1 MRKLKTPEEI
11 RKECAP
17 LQTPDDSN
25 GDFVNLCIKYAQR
38 DALELKN
45 EYLAR
50 IRFALYARD
59 TDDEI
64 IANIDQILTEAGRP
78 YENED

>member
-1 MRKLKTPEEI
+1 MRKLKTPEQI
-11 RKECAP
+11 IG
-17 LQTPDDSN
+17 DSLPALTKFEFEVVS
-25 GDFVNLCIKYAQR
+25 DLIKSAQR

-50 IRFALYARD
+50 IRFAIYARD

-64 IANIDQILTEAGRP
+64 IANIDQILTEAGHP